1 MPENWGWA
9 GKYHFEIKD
18 CFMTLPNTADIVIIG
33 GGVMGASTL
42 YHLAA
47 RGQKNV
53 ILLEKDEFFGQGAT
67 GRCAGGVRYQFST
80 EINVRLSLESLPMLE
95 RFKEEIGQEIDYRQC
110 GYLIVCTDEEDAV
123 TFKRNV
129 EMQNSLGVGTQW
141 LEGEEVRARIPLF
154 RFEDAI
160 GATFNQKDGLVDPNS
175 VVSGYI
181 SAAAR
186 LGGKSFNNVEVT
198 GIKVDAGHVNGVE
211 TDKGYIPTPLV
222 VNAAGPW
229 AGLVGEMAG
238 VEIPI
243 TSLRRQMFTTTPLP
257 GIPNDLPFVI
267 DFAQSLYFHR
277 EGDGLLIGMSNPAEK
292 HGFDQNVDE
301 EFELANLDAAIARLP
316 LVEKAG
322 MISHWAGLYEVTP
335 DAHPFFGK
343 TPVEG
348 FLVVGG
354 FSGHGFMHGPVSGK
368 LMSELILDGEFKTL
382 DISMLDLA
390 RFKEDRLIQ
399 EYNVV

>member
-1 MPENWGWA
+1 MA
-9 GKYHFEIKD
+9 
-18 CFMTLPNTADIVIIG
+18 LPNTADIVIIG

-53 ILLEKDEFFGQGAT
+53 ILLEKEEFFGQGAT

-95 RFKEEIGQEIDYRQC
+95 CFKDEIGQEIDYRQC
-110 GYLIVCTDEEDAV
+110 GYLIVCADEEDAAK
-123 TFKRNV
+123 FELNV
-129 EMQNSLGVGTQW
+129 ELQNGLGVGTEW
-141 LEGEEVRARIPLF
+141 LDGDEVRKRLPLF
-154 RFEDAI
+154 HFEDAI

-175 VVSGYI
+175 VVAGYI
-181 SAAAR
+181 GAAAK

-198 GIKVDAGHVNGVE
+198 GIKVEAGRVSGVE
-211 TDKGYIPTPLV
+211 TNKGFIATPLV

-229 AGLVGEMAG
+229 AGLIGEMAG

-243 TSLRRQMFTTTPLP
+243 TSLRRQIFTTTPLP
-257 GIPNDLPFVI
+257 EIPADFPFVI

-277 EGDGLLIGMSNPAEK
+277 EGDGLLIGMSNPNEK

-301 EFELANLDAAIARLP
+301 EFELVNLEASIARLP

-322 MISHWAGLYEVTP
+322 MVSHWAGLYEVTP

-354 FSGHGFMHGPVSGK
+354 FSGHGFMHGPISGK

-382 DISMLDLA
+382 DMSMLDLA
-390 RFKEDRLIQ
+390 RFKEGRLIQ